1 MTDTTVEAAASST
14 PAGHHRVRRVFT
26 ALLVIVACVLA
37 PLSVLA
43 LWAKTTVLDTE
54 NYVSTVAP
62 LASNSDIQEA
72 AATRI
77 TQRIMSEQGVVSQ
90 LEDKIP
96 PRIAKRIPDLNA
108 AAEAFVY
115 EAALKFVSS
124 PKFETLWERANER
137 VQPQVVAALTGSSD
151 GKVKLAD
158 DGTVTLDLSGV
169 AKEVR
174 ARLQARGVSLDRVP
188 AGSIDTTIELFKWP
202 WVGTV
207 QDIVDLLQELAWF
220 LPFLTLL
227 CFAGAIALSTNR
239 RRTVL
244 RSGLG
249 LAAGMLVILIALAV
263 GRGPYLDLFA
273 TSTGRQA
280 GGAAYD
286 QLLHGLRLQVRGVF
300 ALGVIIGVGAWLT
313 GRSPATTGTTKA
325 IRGGV
330 IALGFLA
337 LAALDDLSAI
347 AVIVVAGVV
356 AIALVLV
363 EVIARRH
370 DRHVDPAGPDEPGPG
385 PLGPDPLTP
394 ERPAGVGG
402 PPA

>member
-1 MTDTTVEAAASST
+1 MADALVETTAPPTLV
-14 PAGHHRVRRVFT
+14 GRHRVRRVFT

-37 PLSVLA
+37 PVSVLA
-43 LWAKTTVLDTE
+43 LWAKTTVLDTS

-62 LASNSDIQEA
+62 LASNSDIREA

-77 TQRIMSEQGVVSQ
+77 TQRIMSEKDVVSQ

-96 PRIAKRIPDLNA
+96 PRIAKRLPNLNA

-115 EAALKFVSS
+115 DAALKFVSS
-124 PKFETLWERANER
+124 PKFATLWEQANRR
-137 VQPQVVAALTGSSD
+137 VQPQVVAALTGSSG
-151 GKVKLAD
+151 GKVHLAN

-174 ARLQARGVSLDRVP
+174 ARLEARGVSLDRVP

-202 WVGTV
+202 WLGTV
-207 QDIVDLLQELAWF
+207 QDGVDLLQQLAWF

-227 CFAGAIALSTNR
+227 CFAGGIALSTNR

-244 RSGLG
+244 RAGLG
-249 LAAGMLVILIALAV
+249 LAAGMLVILVALAV

-273 TSTGRQA
+273 TPSGRQA

-286 QLLHGLRLQVRGVF
+286 QLLHGLRMQVRGLF
-300 ALGVIIGVGAWLT
+300 ALGLIIGVGAWLT
-313 GRSPATTGTTKA
+313 GRSPATTESTKA
-325 IRGGV
+325 IRIGV
-330 IALGFLA
+330 IAVGFLA
-337 LAALDDLSAI
+337 LAALDDLTAI
-347 AVIVVAGVV
+347 AVLVVAATV

-370 DRHVDPAGPDEPGPG
+370 DRRVDEIGPEEIS
-385 PLGPDPLTP
+385 P
-394 ERPAGVGG
+394 ESPAGVGG
-402 PPA
+402 PPV

>member
-1 MTDTTVEAAASST
+1 MADATVETAAPSPPGA
-14 PAGHHRVRRVFT
+14 HRVRRVFT

-43 LWAKTTVLDTE
+43 LWAKTTVLDTS

-62 LASNSDIQEA
+62 LANNSDIQEA

-77 TQRIMSEQGVVSQ
+77 TQRIMSEKDVVSQ

-96 PRIAKRIPDLNA
+96 PRIAKRLPNLND

-115 EAALKFVSS
+115 QAALKFVSS
-124 PKFETLWERANER
+124 PRFETLWEQANRR

-151 GKVKLAD
+151 GKVQLAK

-202 WVGTV
+202 WLGTV

-273 TSTGRQA
+273 TAPGRQA

-325 IRGGV
+325 IRIGV
-330 IALGFLA
+330 IAVGFLA
-337 LAALDDLSAI
+337 LAALDELT
-347 AVIVVAGVV
+347 AVAVLVVAGVV
-356 AIALVLV
+356 AVALVLV
-363 EVIARRH
+363 EVIARRQ
-370 DRHVDPAGPDEPGPG
+370 DRPVDGGPSDDAGPDQ
-385 PLGPDPLTP
+385 LSP